1 MWPWLAALLALP
13 LAGRVYQVWGER
25 RDARRWPPPGR
36 RINGFH
42 VLDAGGAGPP
52 VVLEAGIAASSA
64 SWKMVQDAL
73 SGRFRVV
80 SYDRLGLGYSDPA
93 PSPRTLQNL
102 LADLDSV
109 IEAARVEKPFVLTGH
124 SFGGL
129 LVRHY
134 AARFPEKVRALV
146 LLDPL
151 EPFEWSP
158 LPEARGRMLGRGV
171 MLSRRGAALAR
182 WGVVRLGLDLLLL
195 GSRRLPKMLAVAAS
209 GKGSEVTKRLAG
221 EIQKLPPEVWP
232 RVKSH
237 WCLPR
242 SFSTMAE
249 YLQRLPEYCA
259 APLDEEPLRRIP
271 VHVLS
276 AETTPP
282 PVVEAHRRWA
292 EQSRGGTHRLVAES
306 GHWLQLDAPEAV
318 TQAICQADMQA
329 PPRVWKN
336 GIKHTDD
343 DD

>member
-13 LAGRVYQVWGER
+13 VAGRLYQLWGER

-36 RINGFH
+36 MISGFH
-42 VLDAGGAGPP
+42 VLDSGGSGPP

-64 SWKMVQDAL
+64 SWKLVQHELAR
-73 SGRFRVV
+73 RFRAI
-80 SYDRLGLGYSDPA
+80 SYDRRGLGYSEPA
-93 PSPRTLQNL
+93 ASPRTLENL
-102 LADLDSV
+102 VLDLDSV
-109 IEAARVEKPFVLTGH
+109 VEAAAIEKPFVLAGH

-129 LVRHY
+129 LARHY

-158 LPEARGRMLGRGV
+158 LSDVRGRMLGRGV
-171 MLSRRGAALAR
+171 RLSRRGAALAR

-195 GSRRLPKMLAVAAS
+195 GSRRLPTMLAVAAS

-232 RVKSH
+232 RVKAH

-249 YLQRLPEYCA
+249 YLERLPEYCRE
-259 APLDEEPLRRIP
+259 PLEEEPLRRIP

-276 AETTPP
+276 AGTTPP
-282 PVVEAHRRWA
+282 LVAEAHRRWA
-292 EQSRGGTHRLVAES
+292 ELSRGGVHRVVAGS
-306 GHWLQLDAPEAV
+306 GHWVQLDAPGAASEAI
-318 TQAICQADMQA
+318 QRAWMQM
-329 PPRVWKN
+329 
-336 GIKHTDD
+336 
-343 DD
+343 

>member
-1 MWPWLAALLALP
+1 MWPWLAALAALP
-13 LAGRVYQVWGER
+13 LAGRLYQLWGER

-36 RINGFH
+36 MLAGFH
-42 VLDAGGAGPP
+42 LLDTGGSGPP

-64 SWKMVQDAL
+64 SWKLVQDNLAAQ
-73 SGRFRVV
+73 FRVV
-80 SYDRLGLGYSDPA
+80 SYDRRGLGYSEPA
-93 PSPRTLQNL
+93 QGPRTLENL
-102 LADLDSV
+102 LAEFDFV
-109 IEAARVEKPFVLTGH
+109 IEAAQIGKPFVLAGH

-129 LVRHY
+129 LARHY

-151 EPFEWSP
+151 EPFEWFP
-158 LPEARGRMLGRGV
+158 LADARRRMLGRGV

-195 GSRRLPKMLAVAAS
+195 GSRRLPAMLAVAAS

-237 WCLPR
+237 WCLAR

-249 YLQRLPEYCA
+249 YLERLPEYCA
-259 APLDEEPLRRIP
+259 APLDEGPLRRVP

-276 AETTPP
+276 AGTTPP

-292 EQSRGGTHRLVAES
+292 QQSAGGTHQVVPGG
-306 GHWLQLDAPEAV
+306 GHWLQLDDPGAV
-318 TQAICQADMQA
+318 SDAIRRAWM
-329 PPRVWKN
+329 KL
-336 GIKHTDD
+336 
-343 DD
+343 

>member
-1 MWPWLAALLALP
+1 MLEWLFPLAALPA
-13 LAGRVYQVWGER
+13 AGRLYQYVGEK

-36 RINGFH
+36 ILEGFH
-42 VLDAGGAGPP
+42 VLDSGGRGPV

-64 SWKMVQDAL
+64 SWKLVQDWLA
-73 SGRFRVV
+73 GRCRVI
-80 SYDRLGLGYSDPA
+80 SYDRLGLGYSAA
-93 PSPRTLQNL
+93 PSTPRTLDRL
-102 LADLDSV
+102 VSELDQV
-109 IEAARVEKPFVLTGH
+109 TAAAAAPAPFVLVGH

-134 AARFPEKVRALV
+134 AARFPAKVAALV

-151 EPFEWSP
+151 EPFEWFPISDVRRRM
-158 LPEARGRMLGRGV
+158 LARGV
-171 MLSRRGAALAR
+171 ALSRRGAALAR

-195 GSRRLPKMLAVAAS
+195 GSRRLPTMLAVAAS
-209 GKGSEVTKRLAG
+209 GKGSDVTKRLAG

-249 YLQRLPEYCA
+249 YLERLPEYCS

-276 AETTPP
+276 AATAPP
-282 PVVEAHRRWA
+282 EVVEAHRRWA
-292 EQSRGGTHRLVAES
+292 EQSAGGTHEVVAGS
-306 GHWLQLDAPEAV
+306 GHWLQLDAPETVARRIHEAV
-318 TQAICQADMQA
+318 MQM
-329 PPRVWKN
+329 PPGVRQN
-336 GIKHTDD
+336 
-343 DD
+343 

>member
-13 LAGRVYQVWGER
+13 VAGRLYQLWGER

-36 RINGFH
+36 MISGFH
-42 VLDAGGAGPP
+42 VLDSGGSGPP

-64 SWKMVQDAL
+64 SWKLVQDELA
-73 SGRFRVV
+73 GRFRVI
-80 SYDRLGLGYSDPA
+80 SYDRRGLGYSEPA
-93 PSPRTLQNL
+93 ASPRTLENL
-102 LADLDSV
+102 VLDLDSV
-109 IEAARVEKPFVLTGH
+109 VEAAGIEKPFVLAGH

-158 LPEARGRMLGRGV
+158 LSDVRGRMLGRGV
-171 MLSRRGAALAR
+171 RLSRRGAALAR

-195 GSRRLPKMLAVAAS
+195 GSRRLPAMLAVAAS

-232 RVKSH
+232 RVKAH

-249 YLQRLPEYCA
+249 YLERLPEYCRE
-259 APLDEEPLRRIP
+259 PLEEEPLRRIP

-276 AETTPP
+276 AGTTPP
-282 PVVEAHRRWA
+282 LVAEAHRRWA
-292 EQSRGGTHRLVAES
+292 ELSRGGAHRVVAGS
-306 GHWLQLDAPEAV
+306 GHWVQLDAPGAASEAI
-318 TQAICQADMQA
+318 QRAWMQM
-329 PPRVWKN
+329 
-336 GIKHTDD
+336 
-343 DD
+343 

>member
-1 MWPWLAALLALP
+1 MWLWLLALAALPA
-13 LAGRVYQVWGER
+13 AGWIYQSWGER

-36 RINGFH
+36 IVSGFH
-42 VLDAGGAGPP
+42 LLDCGDGPP
-52 VVLEAGIAASSA
+52 VWLEAGIAASSA
-64 SWKMVQDAL
+64 SWKLVQDAL
-73 SGRFRVV
+73 APHFRTV
-80 SYDRLGLGYSDPA
+80 SYDRLGLGYSPA
-93 PSPRTLQNL
+93 ACSPRTLEQL
-102 LADLDSV
+102 LAELDMAV
-109 IEAARVEKPFVLTGH
+109 EAARVPAPFVLAGH

-129 LVRHY
+129 LARHY
-134 AARFPEKVRALV
+134 ASRHPEKVCALV

-151 EPFEWSP
+151 EPFEWWP
-158 LPEARGRMLGRGV
+158 LADTRRRMLGRGV
-171 MLSRRGAALAR
+171 ALSRRGALLAR

-209 GKGSEVTKRLAG
+209 GKGSEVTQRLAG

-249 YLQRLPEYCA
+249 SLERLPEYCA
-259 APLDEEPLRRIP
+259 TPLDEEPLRRIP

-282 PVVEAHRRWA
+282 AVVEAHRRWA
-292 EQSRGGTHRLVAES
+292 SLSAGGTHQVVAGS

-318 TQAICQADMQA
+318 VQIIHRAWM
-329 PPRVWKN
+329 RM
-336 GIKHTDD
+336 
-343 DD
+343 

>member
-1 MWPWLAALLALP
+1 MWPWLAALAAIP
-13 LAGRVYQVWGER
+13 LAGRLYQLWGER
-25 RDARRWPPPGR
+25 RDLRRWPPPGR
-36 RINGFH
+36 MLDGFH
-42 VLDAGGAGPP
+42 VLDTGGAGTP

-64 SWKMVQDAL
+64 SWKLVQDKLA
-73 SGRFRVV
+73 GQFRVV
-80 SYDRLGLGYSDPA
+80 SYDRRGLGYSEP
-93 PSPRTLQNL
+93 PRSPRTLENL
-102 LADLDSV
+102 LAELDFL
-109 IEAARVEKPFVLTGH
+109 IEAARIEKPFVLAGH

-129 LVRHY
+129 LARHY

-158 LPEARGRMLGRGV
+158 LSDVRGRMLGRGV
-171 MLSRRGAALAR
+171 MLSRRGASLAR

-195 GSRRLPKMLAVAAS
+195 GSRRLPTMLAVAAS

-237 WCLPR
+237 WCLSR

-249 YLQRLPEYCA
+249 YLERLPEYCA
-259 APLDEEPLRRIP
+259 APLDEAPLRRLP

-282 PVVEAHRRWA
+282 AVVEAHRRWSQ
-292 EQSRGGTHRLVAES
+292 QSAGGTHQVVPGA
-306 GHWLQLDAPEAV
+306 GHWLQLDAPGVVSESIR
-318 TQAICQADMQA
+318 QAWM
-329 PPRVWKN
+329 KL
-336 GIKHTDD
+336 
-343 DD
+343 